1 MWAEDVSHW
10 QRLAQLAQQVQS
22 DPQPHVP
29 SPCVSICTMNPASQL
44 CEGCL
49 RSLSEIGDWSRADD
63 AQKRDTWRLIAERL
77 KTL

>member
-1 MWAEDVSHW
+1 MSRL
-10 QRLAQLAQQVQS
+10 QRLAQLAQQVLS

-29 SPCVSICTMNPASQL
+29 SPCVSICTMNPESPW

-63 AQKRDTWRLIAERL
+63 AQKRQVWRLIAERL
-77 KTL
+77 KTH